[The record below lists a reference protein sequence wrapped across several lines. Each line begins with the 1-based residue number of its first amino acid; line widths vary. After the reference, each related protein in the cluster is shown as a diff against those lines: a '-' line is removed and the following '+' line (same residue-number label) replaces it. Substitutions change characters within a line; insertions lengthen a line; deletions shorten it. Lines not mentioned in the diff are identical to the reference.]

1 MINTRVHLGLLAACV
16 TFVSGLA
23 CAGGAQNPAAV
34 SPEIARKL
42 NEIIAHAA
50 LDGSRPGGMIVRVH
64 SLKDD
69 RVWEG
74 AAGAFDGAKGTL
86 IRPSDPFR
94 VASITKSFAAGVI
107 WRLAEDRKI
116 GLDDL
121 ISKYLDPSLVSRI
134 HVLNGVSY
142 GERITIRQLLC
153 HCSGVYDFAEG
164 NGAWERFVFMHPEK
178 RWERQEYFEY
188 AIRDGKPYF
197 VPGEGHHYSDTG
209 YELLGLVIEK
219 VTGKPLATIYRE
231 YIYEPLGLKE
241 TYLEG
246 REPAIGSPR
255 SHNYIGFL
263 DETNYDPT
271 QDGPASGGQVS
282 TAKDLALYITSV
294 LQGRF
299 FKDPKTLAATL
310 EVAQVPEIPS
320 DPVKEE
326 RKSKAHFMFYSQE
339 LDGIEFIG
347 HGGFWGSA
355 MFYQPQRQLIIT
367 GTSNQVERKLPLADL
382 AKAFDIS
389 IAESVLQLSGAIRPP
404 AKSRTN

>member
-1 MINTRVHLGLLAACV
+1 MQRQVSRHSLLACIVAAWV
-16 TFVSGLA
+16 ALVSGLA
-23 CAGGAQNPAAV
+23 CAGDAQSPTAV

-42 NEIIAHAA
+42 NEIVTHAA

-64 SLKDD
+64 SLKDN

-74 AAGAFDGAKGTL
+74 AAGAFDGATETPIKPT
-86 IRPSDPFR
+86 DPFR
-94 VASITKSFAAGVI
+94 TASIAKSFAAGVI
-107 WRLAEDRKI
+107 WRLVEDGKL
-116 GLDDL
+116 GLDDP

-153 HCSGVYDFAEG
+153 HCSGVYDFAEVD
-164 NGAWERFVFMHPEK
+164 GAWERFVFMHPEK

-197 VPGEGHHYSDTG
+197 VPGQGHHYSDTG

-219 VTGKPLATIYRE
+219 VTGKPLAAVYRE
-231 YIYEPLGLKE
+231 YIFQPLGIKE

-246 REPAIGSPR
+246 REPAIGRPR

-263 DETNYDPT
+263 DETPYDPT
-271 QDGPASGGQVS
+271 QDGPASGGLVS
-282 TAKDLALYITSV
+282 TAQDLALYITGV

-299 FKDPKTLAATL
+299 FKDPNTLARTL
-310 EVAQVPEIPS
+310 EVAQVAEIPP
-320 DPVKEE
+320 DPDAAT
-326 RKSKAHFMFYSQE
+326 RKYQAHFMFYSRE
-339 LDGIEFIG
+339 FDGVEFMG

-355 MFYQPQRQLIIT
+355 MFYQPERQLIVT
-367 GTSNQVERKLPLADL
+367 GTSNQVERRLPLAEI

-389 IAESVLQLSGAIRPP
+389 ISESVQQISR
-404 AKSRTN
+404 AK